1 MVPPPLLS
9 SLLSLVV
16 VLLLVCSTAI
26 DEFSMRVVSPGVVTK
41 RHNLPPNVK
50 DRSSITPLY
59 SASNDIDDEAI
70 TVLFRHHP
78 PAIVF
83 TLH

>member
-1 MVPPPLLS
+1 
-9 SLLSLVV
+9 
-16 VLLLVCSTAI
+16 
-26 DEFSMRVVSPGVVTK
+26 MRVVSPGVVTK